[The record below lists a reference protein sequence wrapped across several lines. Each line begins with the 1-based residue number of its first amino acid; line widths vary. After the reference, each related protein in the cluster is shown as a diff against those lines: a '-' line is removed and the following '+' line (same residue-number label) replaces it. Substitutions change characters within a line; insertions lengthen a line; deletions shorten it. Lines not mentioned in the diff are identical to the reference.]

1 MSVKKRICKEDEAK
15 KEVQV
20 GDTQMVTGYRC
31 LSGQKTAAHR
41 SDLSTTGLQ
50 LSGMGQQKS
59 LMFWMLLRKL
69 VFQPAQSGS
78 PALNYLQLY

>member
-1 MSVKKRICKEDEAK
+1 MSVKKRICKDEAK

-41 SDLSTTGLQ
+41 SDLSTVRLQ
-50 LSGMGQQKS
+50 LSEMGQQKS
-59 LMFWMLLRKL
+59 LMFWML
-69 VFQPAQSGS
+69 
-78 PALNYLQLY
+78 